1 MADIEIKKLLHI
13 WSASSSDGN
22 LTLRC
27 ASLPSRCKVYYRL
40 MEDWST
46 EHLGWQML
54 ESDTVINTSDI
65 VELWGINETLSTED
79 ELFQLSATTENGEY
93 GNIFIS
99 GHLTALL
106 DYDCPSAVT
115 SPYCFKNFFEHF
127 SGALMPIERTSGDI
141 VLGENFTLPTELSE
155 YCMKDAFKG
164 CNIYGG
170 NSGFNFAPT
179 LVSKGSCEGMFEN
192 ALFSNPNVGGH
203 NFNFSLA
210 TPAEDCYKNMFKGA
224 NTSYT
229 VNIASLPSTNLAKGC
244 YESMFENAYGITLSR
259 IRMDDTA
266 ENCCKNMFKAYGIAG
281 PRIDPYNIELTST
294 NIAKGCYEGM
304 FEGTEL
310 AYSASSSDYE
320 IQMTLPATTIAED
333 SYKNMFKDVSFKRVY
348 DGNYYGGKLR
358 VTLSAS
364 TVPNGAYQSMFENFT
379 GKVDGITREITGRLT
394 VVMNPTSIGNYG
406 CNAMFKNCPILYTTP
421 SVSAVTVADYGCQDM
436 FNNCT
441 NITKANVPPAQT
453 IGRNCYERMYNGC
466 TNIATI
472 SGDTLPAMTIKK
484 FCYKNM
490 FTNCTKLTQTP
501 SLPAPILTEQC
512 YKEMFKNC
520 SAITEV
526 TVCNRYPCVN
536 NFHSKQDWLPSGD
549 NTGVIRKYINVPLRA
564 NLKNAYT
571 QCVPDY
577 WTIRYLEEE

>member
-1 MADIEIKKLLHI
+1 MADSTEIKKLLHI
-13 WSASSSDGN
+13 WRGSSSEGN
-22 LTLRC
+22 LTLRWV
-27 ASLPSRCKVYYRL
+27 SLPSRCKVYYRL
-40 MEDWST
+40 MDDWST
-46 EHLGWQML
+46 EHLGWQMF
-54 ESDTVINTSDI
+54 ESDTVINTSYI
-65 VELWGINETLSTED
+65 VELWGTNETLSTED
-79 ELFQLSATTENGEY
+79 ELFQLSATTQNGENGK
-93 GNIFIS
+93 IFIS

-115 SPYCFKNFFEHF
+115 TPYCFKNFFEHF
-127 SGALMPIERTSGDI
+127 SGALEPIERTSGDI

-164 CNIYGG
+164 CKINDGT
-170 NSGFNFAPT
+170 GFNFTPT

-192 ALFSNPNVGGH
+192 ASFNNQRSNGH
-203 NFNFSLA
+203 NFNLSLA
-210 TPAEDCYKNMFKGA
+210 TPAEDCYKNMFKNASA
-224 NTSYT
+224 NIGLYT

-244 YESMFENAYGITLSR
+244 YEGMFDNARDITLSN
-259 IRMDDTA
+259 IRVDDTA
-266 ENCCKNMFKAYGIAG
+266 ENCCKNMFRDSIYYT
-281 PRIDPYNIELTST
+281 PIDPTNIELPST

-304 FEGTEL
+304 FEGRWL
-310 AYSASSSDYE
+310 QYSNSSSSYE
-320 IQMTLPATTIAED
+320 FQMTLPATTIAENC
-333 SYKNMFKDVSFKRVY
+333 YKNMFKSAKLARLNN
-348 DGNYYGGKLR
+348 GTTYGGKLK
-358 VTLSAS
+358 VTISAS
-364 TVPNGAYQSMFENFT
+364 TVPNEAYQSMFEGVNT
-379 GKVDGITREITGRLT
+379 YNSQDNQARLT

-406 CNAMFKNCPILYTTP
+406 CNAMFKNCPILSTTP
-421 SVSAVTVADYGCQDM
+421 SVSAVTVGDYGCQDM
-436 FNNCT
+436 FNACT
-441 NITKANVPPAQT
+441 GITRANVPPAQT

-466 TNIATI
+466 TNITTI
-472 SGDTLPAMTIKK
+472 SGDTLPAMTLKK

-512 YKEMFKNC
+512 YKEIFKNC

-577 WTIRYLEEE
+577 WTIRYIEEE